1 MIDLTYEERIQREA
15 DNLRTHWSSS
25 PRWEGIERPFEAEDV
40 IAPPRLDHASSTPWR
55 GSAPSACG
63 GS

>member
-1 MIDLTYEERIQREA
+1 MIDLTYEERIRREA

-40 IAPPRLDHASSTPWR
+40 IPSAARSRSSTPWR
-55 GSAPSACG
+55 GSAPSGCG
-63 GS
+63 G